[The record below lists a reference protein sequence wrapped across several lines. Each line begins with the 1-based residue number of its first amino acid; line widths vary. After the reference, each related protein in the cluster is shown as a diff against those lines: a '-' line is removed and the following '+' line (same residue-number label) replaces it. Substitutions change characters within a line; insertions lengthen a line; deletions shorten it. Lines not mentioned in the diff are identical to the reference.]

1 MGNIVQLAEPTARRR
16 RRKAPWISGVKMR
29 LTAKD
34 AHVSD
39 ANRFELLVDAIADYA
54 IYMLDPEGF
63 IVTWNAGAE
72 RIKGYKA
79 VEIIGQHFSRFFT
92 AEDQANKLPA
102 KIMDMAR
109 VYGRHEAEGWRVR
122 KDGSRF
128 WANAILQTVHDER
141 GAIISFAKITRD
153 ITERVQ
159 AQNALLESERRFRI
173 LVDSVIDYAIF
184 MLDPSGVVVNW
195 NTGAERLKGYTA
207 DEIVGQHF
215 SKFYTQEDR
224 AIGLPG
230 RFLEI
235 AAQEGRLAA
244 EGWRVRKDGS
254 RFWASVVIDA
264 IRSETGVLQGFA
276 KVTRDITERRAALN
290 TISESERQFRLLV
303 GGVSD
308 YAIFMLDPNGIVIS
322 WNAGAQRIKGYA
334 EEEIIGQH
342 FSKFYT
348 EADRAAGVP
357 ARALYTATQEGRFE
371 AEGWRLRKDATMFW
385 ANVVIDPIRDERGR
399 LIGFAKITRDITERR
414 DTQLAL
420 QEAEKQRAHAQKMD
434 ALGQLTG
441 GVAHDF
447 NNLLMVISGHIL
459 PIKKAVAD
467 HAQLARAAEA
477 ISLAAQRGEALTRQL
492 LTFSRRQTVNP
503 TVMDVAARIEEF
515 RKMLASFIGGSA
527 RLIVTLAPELWRAKV
542 DANELEVALINLALN
557 ARDAMAGG
565 GIVSITAENVVLAKT
580 DTQAGIT
587 GEFVA
592 LRVSDTG
599 CGIAPDVLPKVF
611 DPFFTTKEV
620 NKGSGLGL
628 SQVHGFVHQSGG
640 TVSIDSKL
648 GQGTT
653 VTLYLP
659 RSQEQPPAV
668 NSQDDVESAC
678 SGKVLVVEDNP
689 EVLGVSVSMLE
700 QLGYDVHAVV
710 DATSALAA
718 IEKEG
723 FDIVVSDIVMPGSMD
738 GTALA
743 NAIRARKPDLPV
755 LLMTGYSPAVAQTSN
770 EFAILRKPF
779 QISDLGRT
787 ITRLIAEARQPP
799 DTNVVRLRS
808 SRASSTPK
816 ADEH

>member
-1 MGNIVQLAEPTARRR
+1 MQ
-16 RRKAPWISGVKMR
+16 
-29 LTAKD
+29 LTAKNAHLLD
-34 AHVSD
+34 AH
-39 ANRFELLVDAIADYA
+39 RFELLVEAIADYA

-63 IVTWNAGAE
+63 VVTWNAGAE

-79 VEIIGQHFSRFFT
+79 VEIVGQHFSRFFT
-92 AEDQANKLPA
+92 AEDQANKFPA
-102 KIMDMAR
+102 KIMDAAR
-109 VYGRHEAEGWRVR
+109 VDGRYEAEGWRVR

-141 GAIISFAKITRD
+141 GAIIGFAKITRD

-195 NTGAERLKGYTA
+195 NAGAERLKGYTA
-207 DEIVGQHF
+207 DEIIGQHF
-215 SKFYTQEDR
+215 SRFYTQEDR

-230 RFLEI
+230 RFLEV
-235 AAQEGRLAA
+235 AAREGRLET

-303 GGVSD
+303 AGVSD
-308 YAIFMLDPNGIVIS
+308 YAIFMLDPNGIIIS
-322 WNAGAQRIKGYA
+322 WNAGAQRIKGYT

-371 AEGWRLRKDATMFW
+371 AEGWRVRKSGTMFW
-385 ANVVIDPIRDERGR
+385 ANVVIDPIRDEQGR

-414 DTQLAL
+414 DAQLAL
-420 QEAEKQRAHAQKMD
+420 QEAQNQRAHAQKMD

-447 NNLLMVISGHIL
+447 NNLLMVISGHIDAL
-459 PIKKAVAD
+459 KRAVAAD
-467 HAQLARAAEA
+467 AKLARAAEA

-492 LTFSRRQTVNP
+492 LTFSRRQTINP
-503 TVMDVAARIEEF
+503 TVLDVAASIDEF
-515 RKMLASFIGGSA
+515 RKMFASVIGGSVK
-527 RLIVTLAPELWRAKV
+527 LIVTLEPELWPVKV
-542 DANELEVALINLALN
+542 DASELEVALVNLTLN
-557 ARDAMAGG
+557 ARDAMPGG
-565 GIVSITAENVVLAKT
+565 GIISITAENVVLAAA
-580 DTQAGIT
+580 DTRAE
-587 GEFVA
+587 GEFVV

-611 DPFFTTKEV
+611 DPFFTTKGV

-628 SQVHGFVHQSGG
+628 SQVYGFVHQSGG
-640 TVSIDSKL
+640 TVSIDSTV

-653 VTLYLP
+653 VKLYLP
-659 RSQEQPPAV
+659 RSPEPRYATELE
-668 NSQDDVESAC
+668 DDFEHAG
-678 SGKVLVVEDNP
+678 SGKVLIVEDNP

-700 QLGYDVHAVV
+700 QLGYDVHAVP

-718 IEKEG
+718 IEKES

-743 NAIRARKPDLPV
+743 NVIRARKPDLPV
-755 LLMTGYSPAVAQTSN
+755 LLTTGYSPALADTEAQ
-770 EFAILRKPF
+770 FAVLRKPF

-808 SRASSTPK
+808 ARASSTPK